1 MRQCSAVPGAL
12 FYEIQK
18 LLELAFGC
26 YTRCNWKTFVGTAVE
41 VSLESVRNPP
51 KTRTIGLT
59 QKNPKPK
66 SKRTY
71 YIYKYANKRQCL
83 TRLMRKER
91 RSSWVWVACSYN
103 WESGWQKTRCWCPAW
118 LEMRPVLT
126 YSCPQYQEN
135 IIDIKHVCLYT
146 NVYRLYIADSA
157 QKQNIALLSTVCT
170 GVTSQFFSIIWWFR
184 AWKPYIFWKHMSHSQ
199 MLGKV
204 ESGGGPIFKVVL
216 EC

>member
-1 MRQCSAVPGAL
+1 MLRSSSFGLDYLASPFSTCSEDLDISSGNLFYLSLNMRQCSAVQGAL
-12 FYEIQK
+12 FHEIQK

-51 KTRTIGLT
+51 ETRTIGLT

-103 WESGWQKTRCWCPAW
+103 
-118 LEMRPVLT
+118 
-126 YSCPQYQEN
+126 
-135 IIDIKHVCLYT
+135 
-146 NVYRLYIADSA
+146 
-157 QKQNIALLSTVCT
+157 
-170 GVTSQFFSIIWWFR
+170 
-184 AWKPYIFWKHMSHSQ
+184 
-199 MLGKV
+199 
-204 ESGGGPIFKVVL
+204 
-216 EC
+216 